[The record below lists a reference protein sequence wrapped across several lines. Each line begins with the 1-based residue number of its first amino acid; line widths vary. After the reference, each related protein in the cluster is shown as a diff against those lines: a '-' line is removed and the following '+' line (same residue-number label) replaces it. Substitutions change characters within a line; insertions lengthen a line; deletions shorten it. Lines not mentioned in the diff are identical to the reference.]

1 MWSRIVTLSRMSS
14 MTSAF
19 SSRVNVQAG
28 SFASAQDLG
37 KGDLLDNTG
46 LSSRWGFSFTT
57 TAEREMARDVKER
70 WSCIALVGKTEQK
83 STTGN
88 SDKEKTYEILGSNI
102 ITAAPYV
109 SVNSKSRSS

>member
-1 MWSRIVTLSRMSS
+1 MFRRAHSRRRRIWAKATCWTTQGCQVD
-14 MTSAF
+14 
-19 SSRVNVQAG
+19 G
-28 SFASAQDLG
+28 ASPL
-37 KGDLLDNTG
+37 
-46 LSSRWGFSFTT
+46 
-57 TAEREMARDVKER
+57 RDVKER

-83 STTGN
+83 STAGN